1 MIKLLWR
8 NLRPYWLST
17 LIIIGLLFAQANAEL
32 KLPDLMSDIVN
43 TGIQQGGITDTV
55 PTVIRQAELDKL
67 VLFVSADDAETI
79 LSQYTLIDQ
88 NDPDYLKDYPILSDE
103 AVYTLTLEGMTQAE
117 LADLM
122 AKPFLIVMA
131 IENGMIDTSAFPLP
145 PGATIY
151 DALRMMPAEQK
162 AQFMAQIDA
171 RFSNFDPAMLDQSVT
186 IAIKAE
192 YTAVGL
198 DMEAYQMNYILRT
211 GGMMLLISLMAITA
225 AILVGLLSSRIGAG
239 MAKTLRKSV
248 FSKVESFS
256 NVEFDQFSTASLIT
270 RTGNDITQIQMMVQM
285 MFRIIFYAPILGSG
299 AILRVMSQHNNMTWI
314 VTLGVVVM
322 MSLIGIMFA
331 FVLPK
336 FAMIQKL
343 IDRLNLVARE
353 SLSGLMVVRAFG
365 NEPYEEKRF
374 DAANTDLAKVNLF
387 VNRAIVFLMPT
398 MMFIMNGLSLLIV
411 WYGGQEIDLG
421 NLQVGDMMAF
431 MQYAMQIIMSFMMI
445 AMTFIMIPR
454 ASVSAKRVN
463 EVLDTPLSILDPVTP
478 RAFDG
483 QRTGEVVFENVTF
496 RYPNADDD
504 VLHDLSFTAKPG
516 QTTAFIG
523 STGSGRSTLI
533 NLIPRFYDATQGRIL
548 VNGVDV
554 RDVQQKELRQ
564 RIGYIP
570 QKGVLFSG
578 TIESNLKYAK
588 DDANEAELEQAVT
601 IAQAANIIAEK
612 ADGYQEHIAQG
623 GTNVSGGQ
631 KQRLSIARALIKN
644 PDLFIFDD
652 SFSALDFK
660 TDLALRSALHKE
672 LSDKTLLVVAQR
684 ISTILHADQIIVLEK
699 GRIVGKG
706 THHELMDTCDVYRE
720 IALSQMTS
728 EELSHE

>member
-17 LIIIGLLFAQANAEL
+17 LVIIGLLFTQANAEL

-55 PTVIRQAELDKL
+55 PTVIRQAELEKL
-67 VLFVSADDAETI
+67 VLFVSADDAEAI

-88 NDPDYLKDYPILSDE
+88 NDPDYVEDYPILSDE
-103 AVYTLTLEGMTQAE
+103 PVYVLTLDGMTQDE
-117 LADLM
+117 LAELM
-122 AKPFLIVMA
+122 AKPFLVVMA
-131 IENGMIDTSAFPLP
+131 LDSGMIDTSAFPLP
-145 PGATIY
+145 PGVSIY
-151 DALRMMPAEQK
+151 DALRAMPAEQK
-162 AQFMAQIDA
+162 AQFLMQIDQ

-186 IAIKAE
+186 VAIKAE

-198 DMEAYQMNYILRT
+198 DMEAVQMNYILST
-211 GGMMLLISLMAITA
+211 GVTMLLISLMAITA

-270 RTGNDITQIQMMVQM
+270 RTGNDINQIQMMVQM

-336 FAMIQKL
+336 FALIQKL
-343 IDRLNLVARE
+343 IDRVNLVARE

-365 NEPYEEKRF
+365 NEPYEETRF
-374 DAANTDLAKVNLF
+374 DKANTELAKINLF

-411 WYGGQEIDLG
+411 WYGGIEIDLG

-463 EVLDTPLSILDPVTP
+463 EVLDTPLSITDPISPKTFEVS
-478 RAFDG
+478 RK
-483 QRTGEVVFENVTF
+483 GEVVFENVTF

-504 VLHDLSFTAKPG
+504 VLHDLSFTARPG
-516 QTTAFIG
+516 ETTAFIG
-523 STGSGRSTLI
+523 STGSGKSTLI
-533 NLIPRFYDATQGRIL
+533 NLIPRFYDVTQGRVL

-554 RDVQQKELRQ
+554 REVPQKELRQ

-588 DDANEAELEQAVT
+588 DDASEAELQQAIS
-601 IAQAANIIAEK
+601 IAQASNIIAEK
-612 ADGYQEHIAQG
+612 ADGIQEHIAQG
-623 GTNVSGGQ
+623 GSNVSGGQ

-672 LSDKTLLVVAQR
+672 LADKTLLVVAQR
-684 ISTILHADQIIVLEK
+684 ISTILHADQIIVLEN

-706 THHELMDTCDVYRE
+706 THHDLMDTCEVYRE

>member
-17 LIIIGLLFAQANAEL
+17 LVIIGLLFTQANAEL

-43 TGIQQGGITDTV
+43 TGIQQGGVTDVV
-55 PTVIRQAELDKL
+55 PTVIRQTELEKL
-67 VLFVSADDAETI
+67 VLFVSAEDAELI

-88 NDPDYLKDYPILSDE
+88 NDPEYVDEYPVLEDE
-103 AVYTLTLEGMTQAE
+103 PVYRLTLDGMTQDE
-117 LADLM
+117 LAELM
-122 AKPFLIVMA
+122 AKPFLVVMA
-131 IENGMIDTSAFPLP
+131 LDSGMIDTSAFPLP
-145 PGATIY
+145 PGVSIY

-162 AQFMAQIDA
+162 AQFLMQIDE
-171 RFSNFDPAMLDQSVT
+171 RFSNFDPAMLNQSVT
-186 IAIKAE
+186 VAIKAE

-198 DMEAYQMNYILRT
+198 DMEAVQMNYILST
-211 GGMMLLISLMAITA
+211 GVTMLLISLMAITA
-225 AILVGLLSSRIGAG
+225 AILVGLISSRIGAG
-239 MAKTLRKSV
+239 LAKTLRKSV

-270 RTGNDITQIQMMVQM
+270 RTGNDINQIQMMVQM

-336 FAMIQKL
+336 FALIQKL
-343 IDRLNLVARE
+343 IDRVNLVARE

-365 NEPYEEKRF
+365 NEPYEESRF
-374 DAANTDLAKVNLF
+374 DKANLDLAKINLF

-411 WYGGQEIDLG
+411 WYGGIEIDLG

-463 EVLDTPLSILDPVTP
+463 EVLDTPLSITDPITP
-478 RAFDG
+478 AEFNRG
-483 QRTGEVVFENVTF
+483 RQGEVVFENVTF

-504 VLHDLSFTAKPG
+504 VLHNLSFTARSG
-516 QTTAFIG
+516 ETTAFIG
-523 STGSGRSTLI
+523 STGSGKSTLI
-533 NLIPRFYDATQGRIL
+533 NLIPRFYDVSAGRVL

-554 RDVQQKELRQ
+554 REVRQKDLRQ

-588 DDANEAELEQAVT
+588 EDAT
-601 IAQAANIIAEK
+601 
-612 ADGYQEHIAQG
+612 
-623 GTNVSGGQ
+623 
-631 KQRLSIARALIKN
+631 
-644 PDLFIFDD
+644 
-652 SFSALDFK
+652 
-660 TDLALRSALHKE
+660 E
-672 LSDKTLLVVAQR
+672 LSFNKPLPSHKPPTSSLKRPMAFRSTFHKAEPTSPVDKNSACRLPGP
-684 ISTILHADQIIVLEK
+684 S
-699 GRIVGKG
+699 
-706 THHELMDTCDVYRE
+706 
-720 IALSQMTS
+720 
-728 EELSHE
+728 

>member
-17 LIIIGLLFAQANAEL
+17 LVIIGLLFAQANAEL

-55 PTVIRQAELDKL
+55 PTVIRQSELDKL
-67 VLFVSADDAETI
+67 ILFVSVDDTEAI
-79 LSQYTLIDQ
+79 LSQYTLVDQ
-88 NDPDYLKDYPILSDE
+88 NDSEYIDDYPILADE
-103 AVYTLTLEGMTQAE
+103 AVYVLTLDGMTQDE

-122 AKPFLIVMA
+122 AKPFLVVMA
-131 IENGMIDTSAFPLP
+131 LDSGMIDTSAFPLP
-145 PGATIY
+145 PGVTIY
-151 DALRMMPAEQK
+151 DALWAMPAEQK
-162 AQFMAQIDA
+162 AQFLMQIDQ

-186 IAIKAE
+186 VAIKTE

-198 DMEAYQMNYILRT
+198 DMDAYQMNYILST
-211 GGMMLLISLMAITA
+211 GGTMLLISLMAITA

-322 MSLIGIMFA
+322 LSLIGIMFA

-336 FAMIQKL
+336 FALIQKL
-343 IDRLNLVARE
+343 IDRVNLVARE

-365 NEPYEEKRF
+365 NEPYEEARF
-374 DAANTDLAKVNLF
+374 DKANTELAKINLF

-411 WYGGQEIDLG
+411 WYGGKEIDLG

-463 EVLDTPLSILDPVTP
+463 EVLDTPLSITDPISP
-478 RAFDG
+478 SAFEAT
-483 QRTGEVVFENVTF
+483 RTGEVVFENVTF

-516 QTTAFIG
+516 ETTAFIG
-523 STGSGRSTLI
+523 STGSGKSTLI
-533 NLIPRFYDATQGRIL
+533 NLIPRFYDVSNGRVL

-554 RDVQQKELRQ
+554 RDVPQKDLRQ

-588 DDANEAELEQAVT
+588 EDASEAELQQAVS
-601 IAQAANIIAEK
+601 IAQASNIIAEK

-623 GTNVSGGQ
+623 GSNVSGGQ

-672 LSDKTLLVVAQR
+672 LADKTLLVVAQR
-684 ISTILHADQIIVLEK
+684 ISTILHADQIIVLEN

-706 THHELMDTCDVYRE
+706 THRDLMDTCEVYRE

>member
-8 NLRPYWLST
+8 HLRPYWLST
-17 LIIIGLLFAQANAEL
+17 LVIIGLLFTQANAEL

-43 TGIQQGGITDTV
+43 TGIQQGGITDVV
-55 PTVIRQAELDKL
+55 PTVIRQTELEKL
-67 VLFVSADDAETI
+67 VLFVSADDAELI
-79 LSQYTLIDQ
+79 LRQYTLIDQ
-88 NDPDYLKDYPILSDE
+88 NDPAYVDEYPVLED
-103 AVYTLTLEGMTQAE
+103 APVYRLTLDGMTQDE
-117 LADLM
+117 LADVM
-122 AKPFLIVMA
+122 AKPFLVVMA
-131 IENGMIDTSAFPLP
+131 LDSGMIDTSAFPLP
-145 PGATIY
+145 QGVSIY

-162 AQFMAQIDA
+162 AQFLMQIDQ
-171 RFSNFDPAMLDQSVT
+171 RFSNFDPAMLKQSVT
-186 IAIKAE
+186 VAIKAE

-198 DMEAYQMNYILRT
+198 DMEALQMNYILST
-211 GGMMLLISLMAITA
+211 GVTMLLISLMAITA
-225 AILVGLLSSRIGAG
+225 AILVGLISSRIGAG
-239 MAKTLRKSV
+239 LAKTLRKSV

-270 RTGNDITQIQMMVQM
+270 RTGNDINQIQMMVQM

-336 FAMIQKL
+336 FALIQKL
-343 IDRLNLVARE
+343 IDRVNLVARE

-365 NEPYEEKRF
+365 NEPYEESRF
-374 DAANTDLAKVNLF
+374 DGANMDLAKINLF
-387 VNRAIVFLMPT
+387 VNRAIVILMPT

-411 WYGGQEIDLG
+411 WYGGIEIDLG

-463 EVLDTPLSILDPVTP
+463 EVLDTPLSITDPVSP
-478 RAFDG
+478 SDFDSRR
-483 QRTGEVVFENVTF
+483 QGEVVFEHVTF

-516 QTTAFIG
+516 ETTAFIG
-523 STGSGRSTLI
+523 STGSGKSTLI
-533 NLIPRFYDATQGRIL
+533 NLIPRFYDVSAGRVL

-554 RDVQQKELRQ
+554 RNVRQKELRQ

-588 DDANEAELEQAVT
+588 DDASEAELQQAVS

-612 ADGYQEHIAQG
+612 ADGIREHIAQG

-684 ISTILHADQIIVLEK
+684 ISTILHADQIIVLEN

-706 THHELMDTCDVYRE
+706 THRELMDTCTVYRE

>member
-17 LIIIGLLFAQANAEL
+17 LVIIGLLFTQANAEL

-43 TGIQQGGITDTV
+43 TGIQQGGVTDVV
-55 PTVIRQAELDKL
+55 PTVIRQTELEKL
-67 VLFVSADDAETI
+67 VLFVSAEDAELI

-88 NDPDYLKDYPILSDE
+88 NDPEYVDEYPVLEDE
-103 AVYTLTLEGMTQAE
+103 PVYRLTLDGMTQDE
-117 LADLM
+117 LAELM
-122 AKPFLIVMA
+122 AKPFLVVMA
-131 IENGMIDTSAFPLP
+131 LDSGMIDTSAFPLP
-145 PGATIY
+145 PGVSIY

-162 AQFMAQIDA
+162 AQFLMQIDE
-171 RFSNFDPAMLDQSVT
+171 RFSNFDPAMLNQSVT
-186 IAIKAE
+186 VAIKAE

-198 DMEAYQMNYILRT
+198 DMEAVQMNYILST
-211 GGMMLLISLMAITA
+211 GVTMLLISLMAITA
-225 AILVGLLSSRIGAG
+225 AILVGLISSRIGAG
-239 MAKTLRKSV
+239 LAKTLRKSV

-270 RTGNDITQIQMMVQM
+270 RTGNDINQIQMMVQM

-336 FAMIQKL
+336 FALIQKL
-343 IDRLNLVARE
+343 IDRVNLVARE

-365 NEPYEEKRF
+365 NEPYEESRF
-374 DAANTDLAKVNLF
+374 DKANLDLAKINLF

-411 WYGGQEIDLG
+411 WYGGIEIDLG

-463 EVLDTPLSILDPVTP
+463 EVLDTPLSITDPITP
-478 RAFDG
+478 AEFNRG
-483 QRTGEVVFENVTF
+483 RQGEVVFENVTF

-504 VLHDLSFTAKPG
+504 VLHDLSFTARSG
-516 QTTAFIG
+516 ETTAFIG
-523 STGSGRSTLI
+523 STGSGKSTLI
-533 NLIPRFYDATQGRIL
+533 NLIPRFYDVSAGRVL

-554 RDVQQKELRQ
+554 REVRQKDLRQ

-588 DDANEAELEQAVT
+588 EDATETELQQAIT

-612 ADGYQEHIAQG
+612 ADGVQEHISQG

-684 ISTILHADQIIVLEK
+684 ISTILHADQIIVLEN

-706 THHELMDTCDVYRE
+706 THRNLMDTCDVYRE
-720 IALSQMTS
+720 IALSQMTA

>member
-1 MIKLLWR
+1 
-8 NLRPYWLST
+8 
-17 LIIIGLLFAQANAEL
+17 
-32 KLPDLMSDIVN
+32 
-43 TGIQQGGITDTV
+43 
-55 PTVIRQAELDKL
+55 
-67 VLFVSADDAETI
+67 
-79 LSQYTLIDQ
+79 
-88 NDPDYLKDYPILSDE
+88 
-103 AVYTLTLEGMTQAE
+103 
-117 LADLM
+117 
-122 AKPFLIVMA
+122 
-131 IENGMIDTSAFPLP
+131 LP
-145 PGATIY
+145 PGVTIY
-151 DALRMMPAEQK
+151 DALRSMPAEQK
-162 AQFMAQIDA
+162 AQFLMQIDQ

-186 IAIKAE
+186 VAIKAE

-198 DMEAYQMNYILRT
+198 DMDAYQMNYILST
-211 GGMMLLISLMAITA
+211 GGTMLLISLMAITA

-322 MSLIGIMFA
+322 LSLIGIMFA

-336 FAMIQKL
+336 FALIQKL
-343 IDRLNLVARE
+343 IDRVNLVARE

-365 NEPYEEKRF
+365 NEPYEEARF
-374 DAANTDLAKVNLF
+374 DKANTDLAKINLF

-411 WYGGQEIDLG
+411 WYGGKEIDLG

-463 EVLDTPLSILDPVTP
+463 EVLDTPLSITDPVSP
-478 RAFDG
+478 RSFEAT
-483 QRTGEVVFENVTF
+483 RTGEVVFENVTF

-504 VLHDLSFTAKPG
+504 VLHDLSFTAKRG
-516 QTTAFIG
+516 ETTAFIG
-523 STGSGRSTLI
+523 STGSGKSTLI
-533 NLIPRFYDATQGRIL
+533 NLIPRFYDVSKGRVL

-554 RDVQQKELRQ
+554 REVPQKELRQ

-588 DDANEAELEQAVT
+588 EDASEAELQQAVS
-601 IAQAANIIAEK
+601 IAQASNIIAEK

-623 GTNVSGGQ
+623 GSNVSGGQ

-672 LSDKTLLVVAQR
+672 LADKTLLVVAQR
-684 ISTILHADQIIVLEK
+684 ISTILHADLIIVLEN

-706 THHELMDTCDVYRE
+706 THRDLMDTCEVYRE

>member
-1 MIKLLWR
+1 MIKLMWR
-8 NLRPYWLST
+8 NLRPYWLSV
-17 LIIIGLLFAQANAEL
+17 LVIIGLLFTQANAEL

-43 TGIQQGGITDTV
+43 TGIQQGGITDAV
-55 PTVIRQAELDKL
+55 PTVIRQSELEKL
-67 VLFVSADDAETI
+67 VLFVSAEDAETI
-79 LSQYTLIDQ
+79 LSHYDLIEQ
-88 NDPDYLKDYPILSDE
+88 NDADYRDQYPILADE
-103 AVYTLTLEGMTQAE
+103 AVYVLSLDGLTQDELQA
-117 LADLM
+117 LM
-122 AKPFLIVMA
+122 AKPFLVVMA
-131 IENGMIDTSAFPLP
+131 IDGGMIDTSAFPLP
-145 PGATIY
+145 PGVTIY
-151 DALRMMPAEQK
+151 QALAQMPAEQK
-162 AQFMAQIDA
+162 AQFLAQIDA
-171 RFSNFDPAMLDQSVT
+171 RFDSFDPAMLDQSVT
-186 IAIKAE
+186 VAIKAE

-198 DMEAYQMNYILRT
+198 DMEAVQMNYILQT

-225 AILVGLLSSRIGAG
+225 AILVGLLSARIGAG
-239 MAKTLRKSV
+239 LAKTLRRNV
-248 FSKVESFS
+248 FAKVESFS

-336 FAMIQKL
+336 FALIQKL

-374 DAANTDLAKVNLF
+374 DAANTDLAKINLF

-398 MMFIMNGLSLLIV
+398 MMFIMNGLSLMIV
-411 WYGGQEIDLG
+411 WYGGIEVDLG

-454 ASVSAKRVN
+454 ASVSAKRIN
-463 EVLDTPLSILDPVTP
+463 EVLDTPLSITDTP
-478 RAFDG
+478 APLAFDE
-483 QRTGEVVFENVTF
+483 RRKGEVVFEKVTF

-504 VLHDLSFTAKPG
+504 VLHDLSFTARSG
-516 QTTAFIG
+516 ETTAFIG
-523 STGSGRSTLI
+523 STGSGKSTLI
-533 NLIPRFYDATQGRIL
+533 NLIPRFYDATSGRVL

-554 RDVQQKELRQ
+554 RQVKQKELRQ

-578 TIESNLKYAK
+578 TIESNLTYAK
-588 DDANEAELEQAVT
+588 EDASDAELAQAIS
-601 IAQAANIIAEK
+601 IAQASNIIAEK
-612 ADGYQEHIAQG
+612 ADGFKEHIAQG

-672 LSDKTLLVVAQR
+672 LADKTLLVVAQR
-684 ISTILHADQIIVLEK
+684 ISTILHADQIIVLEN